1 MFEPTLGGSS
11 ILLVTLDET
20 SFVDT
25 QELIIKNTA
34 MAKNAIVKGCLIIL
48 EYKNYSCDS
57 LSTSSIAD

>member
-20 SFVDT
+20 SFVDA

-34 MAKNAIVKGCLIIL
+34 MAKNAIVKSCLIIL